1 MTDNSSQPMVFEDI
15 HELLRKVNGESE
27 SAYMWQ
33 SDKNKKEIK
42 SEEPPKAPEKACEET
57 DEESVNST
65 AGYATGGTDKESF
78 QISFT
83 ETVEGKDK
91 GTGKKTEVKSGTKTK
106 NRQGKSPP
114 LPSRTVREKDSEVA
128 EKTREKIPPVT
139 RHSSHLK
146 DDIHSQIES
155 FSYNSEKG
163 HRHWIFLP
171 DDVKATLVTVFG
183 SNRLSAILTALARAY
198 IENNKEELRRLVTDR
213 TNLLQ

>member
-91 GTGKKTEVKSGTKTK
+91 GTGKKQKSSLGLRRKTGK
-106 NRQGKSPP
+106 ANPLHFPQGP
-114 LPSRTVREKDSEVA
+114 
-128 EKTREKIPPVT
+128 
-139 RHSSHLK
+139 
-146 DDIHSQIES
+146 
-155 FSYNSEKG
+155 SEK
-163 HRHWIFLP
+163 
-171 DDVKATLVTVFG
+171 KTQK
-183 SNRLSAILTALARAY
+183 SQ
-198 IENNKEELRRLVTDR
+198 KRRGR
-213 TNLLQ
+213 RFRP